1 MPGVSVLKKLSSK
14 QSVTYQSE
22 IVPDHVDI
30 TRREPVIQVLTW
42 IASKKKLL
50 SRGQRLINQNTNVK
64 KKNTQNMLLR
74 Y

>member
-22 IVPDHVDI
+22 TVPDNVDI

-64 KKNTQNMLLR
+64 KKNTQKMLLR